1 MESEYSIS
9 YAELERLEIRCQSCG
24 AGFVLDMAN
33 NNLPPLGGGRDFAR
47 QCPVCLRPFPDQAL
61 GALILYQR
69 FQLESRK
76 ANLDIQFRVKAS

>member
-1 MESEYSIS
+1 MENEFTIS
-9 YAELERLEIRCQSCG
+9 YAELERLEIRCQKCG

-33 NNLPPLGGGRDFAR
+33 NSLPALGGGREFAR
-47 QCPVCLRPFPDQAL
+47 QCPVCLTPFPEQAL

-76 ANLDIQFRVKAS
+76 GNLDIQFRVKTG